1 MDLGLQDKIAL
12 VTAASKGLGKAVAL
26 RLAQEGA
33 HVAICARGEEHLTRT
48 AAEIEATTGRQ
59 VLAVPADV
67 SDPAAADAL
76 VEATVKRFG
85 RIDILVTNAGGP
97 SPGQFLDLTLQDW
110 EAALHLTL
118 MSAVR
123 LCYAVVPVMK
133 EQGGAPPGGGSI
145 LAMTSITVKQPLPNL
160 ILSNSLRLG
169 VVGLIKTL
177 ADELAP
183 FGIRVNAICPG
194 WTRTAR
200 VGQLLR
206 DRAERNATT
215 PEEEAAKIAAAIPLG
230 RLGTPEEFAA
240 AAAFLV
246 SPAASYITGV
256 SLLVDGGMY
265 RGVT

>member
-1 MDLGLQDKIAL
+1 MDLGLHDRIAL
-12 VTAASKGLGKAVAL
+12 VTAASKGLGRAVAF

-33 HVAICARGEEHLTRT
+33 HVAICARNEEPLAAT
-48 AAEIEATTGRQ
+48 ATGIEVTTGRQ
-59 VLAVPADV
+59 TLALRADI
-67 SDPAAADAL
+67 SDPDAADML
-76 VEATVKRFG
+76 VKNTVERFG

-97 SPGQFLDLTLQDW
+97 PPGQFLDLAPEDW
-110 EAALHLTL
+110 EAAMQLTL

-123 LCYAVVPVMK
+123 LCYAVVPLMK
-133 EQGGAPPGGGSI
+133 AQGGGSI

-169 VVGLIKTL
+169 VTGLIKTL
-177 ADELAP
+177 ADELGS
-183 FGIRVNAICPG
+183 FGIRANCICPG

-200 VGQLLR
+200 VEQLLR
-206 DRAERNATT
+206 DRAERNGTT
-215 PEEEAAKIAAAIPLG
+215 SEEEAANIAAAIPLG
-230 RLGTPEEFAA
+230 RMGTPEEFAA